1 MIKILHLE
9 DSALDA
15 ELIAELI
22 ESSGFLVELTIADG
36 KEDFESALREAKHD
50 IILSDFSLPG
60 FDAFGALE
68 SAVVLAPT
76 TPFICV
82 SGSIGEET
90 AVELL
95 KKGATDYILKD
106 RLARLPNAIT
116 RALELGKER
125 QLRKEFEK
133 RLIES
138 EKQYRDLYNDAVI
151 GLYRTTPEGE
161 ILLVNNALLT
171 MLGFN
176 NIDELTSF
184 SFVKSGFETPG
195 DRNRFLESIRTHG
208 EVLGL
213 ESVWIRSDGK
223 KICVRESA
231 RGVRNESGEL
241 IYFDGVVEDITD
253 KKALEEKLIIA
264 KETAERANALKDSF
278 IHNLSHEIRTPLNG
292 IIGTTDMIK
301 ELYSGR
307 VEEDDLF
314 VFDALQ
320 RASDRLIRTVEML
333 LNMARLA
340 TNEYPL
346 SPSPIL
352 LDHLIQNL
360 LMELKNHAD
369 DREVS
374 FRIIKSVTDTQIN
387 YDWYAAH
394 DIFLYII
401 DNSIKYSEKNEVG
414 ILIEETPDE
423 RLAVRITDRGVGI
436 SEDFLPRIFET
447 FEQQDTGYGR
457 SFEGLGLGLPIV
469 KKLLD
474 LGEGDIEIKSKIG
487 EGTTVSVYFKR

>member
-22 ESSGFLVELTIADG
+22 ETSGFRVDLTFTDG
-36 KEDFESALREAKHD
+36 RAGFENALQESEYD

-68 SAVVLAPT
+68 LAIELAPA

-82 SGSIGEET
+82 SGSIGEEI

-95 KKGATDYILKD
+95 QKGATDYILKD

-116 RALELGKER
+116 RALELGEER
-125 QLRKEFEK
+125 KLRQDYEK

-138 EKQYRDLYNDAVI
+138 EKQYRDLYNNAVI
-151 GLYRTTPEGE
+151 GLYRTTLEGE
-161 ILLVNNALLT
+161 ILLVNKALLN

-176 NIDELTSF
+176 SIDELKSF
-184 SFVKSGFETPG
+184 SFVKSGFETAD
-195 DRNRFLESIRTHG
+195 DRKRFLDTIRTHS
-208 EVLGL
+208 EVHGL
-213 ESVWIRSDGK
+213 ESVWIRNDGV

-231 RGVRNESGEL
+231 RGVKNSEGEL
-241 IYFDGVVEDITD
+241 IYFDGVVEDITE
-253 KKALEEKLIIA
+253 KKALEESLIIA
-264 KETAERANALKDSF
+264 KENAERANALKDSF

-301 ELYSGR
+301 ELYYDR
-307 VEEDDLF
+307 AKEDDLF
-314 VFDALQ
+314 CFDALQ
-320 RASDRLIRTVEML
+320 QASNRLIRTVEML
-333 LNMARLA
+333 LNMARLD
-340 TNEYPL
+340 TNEYPFQL
-346 SPSPIL
+346 SPIA
-352 LDHLIQNL
+352 LDQLIQNIF
-360 LMELKNHAD
+360 MELKTQAEERRISFNLIKA
-369 DREVS
+369 VS
-374 FRIIKSVTDTQIN
+374 NATIS

-401 DNSIKYSEKNEVG
+401 DNSIKYSENSEVK
-414 ILIEETPDE
+414 IVIEEVPDG
-423 RLAVRITDRGVGI
+423 RVAVRITDQGI
-436 SEDFLPRIFET
+436 GILEDFLPRIFET

-469 KKLLD
+469 KKLLG
-474 LGEGDIEIKSKIG
+474 LGEGDIEIKSRIG
-487 EGTTVSVYFKR
+487 DGTTVSVYFKQ